1 MLRWNSENGPKT
13 ILWTPGK
20 GKEVPHVADPCPK
33 FAITL
38 GEQMEEA
45 LTEWYAA
52 LGKSVPPEEIQICR
66 DVDAE
71 AAAELVTEKMEALTI
86 VSQTQKPQKPV
97 YGTPEF
103 WKDYWARKKAGLI
116 PEKASKPA
124 STKKQKSSDPKSA
137 KSSEPASQS

>member
-1 MLRWNSENGPKT
+1 M
-13 ILWTPGK
+13 
-20 GKEVPHVADPCPK
+20 PHVADPCPK

-38 GEQMEEA
+38 GEQMEEG

-71 AAAELVTEKMEALTI
+71 AAVATITAEMEALTI
-86 VSQTQKPQKPV
+86 VSQPQKPV

-116 PEKASKPA
+116 PEKANKPA
-124 STKKQKSSDPKSA
+124 PAKKQKSSGPKSA

>member
-1 MLRWNSENGPKT
+1 MLRWKSENGRKN

-38 GEQMEEA
+38 GEQMEEG

-71 AAAELVTEKMEALTI
+71 AAAELLAEKMAALTV
-86 VSQTQKPQKPV
+86 VSEPQKPV

-116 PEKASKPA
+116 PEKANKPA
-124 STKKQKSSDPKSA
+124 STKKQKSSAPKSA

>member
-1 MLRWNSENGPKT
+1 MSQKKR
-13 ILWTPGK
+13 TPFRK
-20 GKEVPHVADPCPK
+20 SYLPPPCPK

-45 LTEWYAA
+45 LTEWYSA
-52 LGKSVPPEEIQICR
+52 LGKSVPQDELQICR

-71 AAAELVTEKMEALTI
+71 AAADLVTEKMAALT
-86 VSQTQKPQKPV
+86 VAPAKPV

-116 PEKASKPA
+116 PDKASKPA
-124 STKKQKSSDPKSA
+124 KATKQKSSDPKSA
-137 KSSEPASQS
+137 KSSAPASQT